1 MSYHTDLDYYN
12 IHISVSKYFMYCRKM
27 SWKEAEQSCTSQ
39 KQRLMAPHDSIDE
52 FLFFEEALQNI
63 GNGRGVSMGD
73 VTFIGIS
80 NEATVSNS
88 SAFLSKPSTYSQ
100 QDNLHMFC
108 INYSVGH
115 KH

>member
-1 MSYHTDLDYYN
+1 MITAIFIFPSVN
-12 IHISVSKYFMYCRKM
+12 IFIYCRKM
-27 SWKEAEQSCTSQ
+27 SWKEAEQSCASQ

-63 GNGRGVSMGD
+63 GNGRQVNMGD

-88 SAFLSKPSTYSQ
+88 SAFLANLSKDSQ

-108 INYSVGH
+108 INYSSCH
-115 KH
+115 KY